1 MLSNITIHLFK
12 LILIEVDVEVDNQK
26 IDRLQYAIFFG
37 RFLLKKKI
45 QILVLLCHEVFFF
58 EKKNNINLTSF

>member
-37 RFLLKKKI
+37 RFLLKKKNTNSR
-45 QILVLLCHEVFFF
+45 VTMSRSFFF
-58 EKKNNINLTSF
+58 RKKKIISI